1 MRKAILTSLKSTHQ
15 MAKTNHFD
23 LLDEQHKKEVRSM
36 VPQRLNPGNVI
47 LRRKDKSG
55 NVSYIQYKGDHVSE
69 LMKKTAR
76 EKAENLAYSF
86 SKVGGIVEANED
98 CAVILYKRYDYV
110 NRNTE
115 KPQIGK
121 KTTTETGET
130 PE

>member
-1 MRKAILTSLKSTHQ
+1 